1 MSGLPSTVKVKEVGP
16 RDGLQSESVVLATDN
31 KLRLIDCLGAAGLRE
46 IEATSFVS
54 PKAIPALADA
64 VEVFANLERRPGAVY
79 SAIVPNEKGA
89 RRAVDAE
96 ADEIQVFLAATESYN
111 RSNVRMSVEES
122 LKQSARVAVIVLK
135 ANVSFVA
142 VLSVAFG
149 CPYEGPV
156 SPERVLDLCGRLI
169 ELGAGEITFGDTTG
183 MAYPTQ
189 VRELSA
195 SYQDRYPEVPLR
207 LHFHNTRGM
216 GLANVLAALEV
227 GVDRFDASVGGLGG
241 SPYAPGATGNICTE
255 DLVHMLHEMGIATGV
270 DLEALIGCARLLEG
284 FLGHGLPG
292 QVMKAGICGHLTERH
307 GHHKEPRFAER

>member
-1 MSGLPSTVKVKEVGP
+1 MNDLPASVKVKEVGP
-16 RDGLQSESVVLATDN
+16 RDGLQAEDAILPTED
-31 KLRLIDCLGAAGLRE
+31 KLRLIDCLADAGLRE
-46 IEATSFVS
+46 IETSSFVH
-54 PKAIPALADA
+54 PKAIPPLADA
-64 VEVFANLERRPGAVY
+64 AEVFADLERRPGVVY

-89 RRAVDAE
+89 ERAVEAG
-96 ADEIQVFLAATESYN
+96 ADEIQVFLAATEGYN
-111 RSNVRMSVEES
+111 QSNVKMSVEES
-122 LKQSARVAVIVLK
+122 LEQAARIAEIVLE
-135 ANVSFVA
+135 ANIPFVA

-189 VRELSA
+189 VRELCE

-227 GVDRFDASVGGLGG
+227 GVVRFDASVGGLGG
-241 SPYAPGATGNICTE
+241 SPYAAGATGNISTE
-255 DLVHMLHEMGIATGV
+255 DLVHMLHEMGIETGV
-270 DLEALIGCARLLEG
+270 DLEALIGCAQFLEELLE
-284 FLGHGLPG
+284 HELPG
-292 QVMKAGICGHLTERH
+292 QVMKAGICGHLTEDS
-307 GHHKEPRFAER
+307 

>member
-1 MSGLPSTVKVKEVGP
+1 MNDLPASVKVKEVGP
-16 RDGLQSESVVLATDN
+16 RDGLQAEDVILPTED
-31 KLRLIDCLGAAGLRE
+31 KLRLIDCLADAGLRE
-46 IEATSFVS
+46 IETSSFVH
-54 PKAIPALADA
+54 PKAIPPLADA
-64 VEVFANLERRPGAVY
+64 AEVFADLERRPGVVY

-89 RRAVDAE
+89 ERAVEAG
-96 ADEIQVFLAATESYN
+96 ADEIQVFLAATEGYN
-111 RSNVRMSVEES
+111 QSNVKMSVEES
-122 LKQSARVAVIVLK
+122 LEQAARIAEIVLE
-135 ANVSFVA
+135 ANIPFVA

-189 VRELSA
+189 VRELCE

-227 GVDRFDASVGGLGG
+227 GVVRFDASVGGLGG
-241 SPYAPGATGNICTE
+241 SPYAAGATGNISTE
-255 DLVHMLHEMGIATGV
+255 DLVHMLHEMGIETGV
-270 DLEALIGCARLLEG
+270 DLEALIGCAQFLEELLE
-284 FLGHGLPG
+284 HELPG
-292 QVMKAGICGHLTERH
+292 QVMKAGICGHLTEDS
-307 GHHKEPRFAER
+307 